1 MRFWRMVLFLV
12 VAAGAVC
19 LGWEFVQT
27 GTVRGPGEMVRSVG
41 SSLQGLVLGK

>member
-12 VAAGAVC
+12 VAAGALR

-27 GTVRGPGEMVRSVG
+27 GSVDSAGNVVRSVG
-41 SSLQGLVLGK
+41 SSLQGLVSGK